1 MNANPNPRD
10 LPDDIPGRSSPGGAR
25 PVEEPAVPQPPLPP
39 SPTSDQEQGE
49 ALKAPHAE
57 PLDEGNVIELPE
69 EQNDAIAELFARVNN
84 GLDEFSDGMFI
95 DIEGNQ
101 IVGMGG
107 ADFNPAREEG
117 LMALI
122 RHLEAMPENHPELI
136 QSFHR
141 PTWEEVMQ
149 TLNPETQAVFRTFYD
164 DMRRLLTELTV
175 NPTRNF
181 SDAEIPGH
189 PVDPD
194 NMQRA
199 LPNLDPATA
208 QLIADHLEEVRLEI
222 NEASR
227 TRTRVAASQEMGE
240 SATTH
245 CPVCLDNYGKN
256 DNAAVL
262 PCHPSHH
269 FHRACIQSWLQG
281 LIPKPLTCPICR
293 GLVL

>member
-1 MNANPNPRD
+1 
-10 LPDDIPGRSSPGGAR
+10 
-25 PVEEPAVPQPPLPP
+25 
-39 SPTSDQEQGE
+39 
-49 ALKAPHAE
+49 
-57 PLDEGNVIELPE
+57 VIELPE
-69 EQNDAIAELFARVNN
+69 ELNDAIAELFARVNN

-136 QSFHR
+136 QPFHR

-199 LPNLDPATA
+199 LPNLDPA

-227 TRTRVAASQEMGE
+227 TRTRVAASQEMVNELPDRLITPKLTFLLRDPSQGE

-269 FHRACIQSWLQG
+269 FHRACIQVSRISIG
-281 LIPKPLTCPICR
+281 PAPLSTIR
-293 GLVL
+293 D